1 MIVKS
6 KMVLSKKLVLKRQI
20 IKLRMKNNYCLILLF
35 LGLSF
40 SCSKE
45 TKDASTRFSLLSSSD
60 TNIDFKNIGIHQLEL
75 KSSPIELINFSGFLS
90 SMQNSETQFFHSGIQ
105 GDFVSSVKFGR

>member
-6 KMVLSKKLVLKRQI
+6 KIVLNKKLVLKRQI

-35 LGLSF
+35 LGLFF

-45 TKDASTRFSLLSSSD
+45 MKDASTRFSLLSSSD
-60 TNIDFKNIGIHQLEL
+60 TNINFKNIVKENANFNFLNYTYIYNGAGVAVADINNDGLEDL
-75 KSSPIELINFSGFLS
+75 
-90 SMQNSETQFFHSGIQ
+90 FFTSNQ
-105 GDFVSSVKFGR
+105 G